1 MNLSKAFDT
10 IDHDILL
17 YKLNYYGIRGTA
29 FEWFKSYLSRRTQQ
43 VQFNN
48 CLSSTKKPI
57 TSSVPQ
63 GSILG
68 PLLFIL
74 YVNNFRNCLDFS
86 TYVSFADHTT
96 IFITGKNIQS
106 VYSKTN
112 PELIN
117 IDEWMTANK
126 LTVNSA
132 KTKYLLFTPTK
143 SNYSVS
149 NTSFKVHFRNDT
161 TEKVLSIR
169 FLGVIINEN

>member
-1 MNLSKAFDT
+1 MDLSKAFDT
-10 IDHDILL
+10 INHEILF

-29 FEWFKSYLSRRTQQ
+29 FDWFKSYLSGRTQQ

-48 CLSSTKKPI
+48 CLSSTIKPI

-63 GSILG
+63 SSILG

-74 YVNNFRNCLDFS
+74 YVNDFRNCLDFS
-86 TYVSFADHTT
+86 TNVSFADDTN

-112 PELIN
+112 LELKN

-132 KTKYLLFTPTK
+132 KTKYLLLLL
-143 SNYSVS
+143 
-149 NTSFKVHFRNDT
+149 
-161 TEKVLSIR
+161 EKV
-169 FLGVIINEN
+169 IIPSQIHRSKYILEIILLKKFHQFAFWV

>member
-1 MNLSKAFDT
+1 MDLSKAFDT

-17 YKLNYYGIRGTA
+17 YKLIYYYGIRGTA
-29 FEWFKSYLSRRTQQ
+29 FVWFKSYLSGRTQQ

-48 CLSSTKKPI
+48 CLSSTIKPI

-74 YVNNFRNCLDFS
+74 YVNDFRNCLGFS
-86 TYVSFADHTT
+86 TNVSFADDTN
-96 IFITGKNIQS
+96 IFIIGKNIQS

-112 PELIN
+112 FELKN

-132 KTKYLLFTPTK
+132 KTKYLLFTPRK
-143 SNYSVS
+143 SN
-149 NTSFKVHFRNDT
+149 
-161 TEKVLSIR
+161 
-169 FLGVIINEN
+169 